1 MISRRGAWLT
11 VKALISATLLGL
23 LIWQLGTD
31 ALLRVVRESSGWLPV
46 AAVLMLTLQTAV
58 SAGKWFLLLR
68 KQGVSIGYASLLKT
82 YLIGN
87 FINLFMPSMVGG
99 DAYRAVRVSRH
110 TQGVARALPSIIVDR
125 VTGIA
130 ALLFVGATG
139 LTMLLAP
146 EHLLA
151 AVAGQIVALFLA
163 YALIVGPVGRF
174 LQRLPPESLF
184 GIPRVATMVV
194 TALAPSVT
202 LAVVIGLALVF
213 QFNTV
218 LINWV
223 YALLIGVDVPLT
235 TLLLIVPVV
244 YLAEAVPI
252 SINGLGVREAT
263 YTAMFVQ
270 LGLPAEYGLLLGL
283 TVSAMRYVAGVVGG
297 LLLAADTFVPE
308 KETAVQSTSATGD
321 GGKSV

>member
-1 MISRRGAWLT
+1 MRIHKNAWLM
-11 VKALISATLLGL
+11 VKAVISASLLGL

-31 ALLRVVRESSGWLPV
+31 TLLRVMRDASWWLPV
-46 AAVLMLTLQTAV
+46 AAIVMLTLQTAL
-58 SAGKWFLLLR
+58 SAAKWFLLLR
-68 KQGVSIGYASLLKT
+68 EQGVVVGYPSLLKT

-87 FINLFMPSMVGG
+87 FINLFMPSVVGG
-99 DAYRAVRVSRH
+99 DAYRAVRVSRY
-110 TQGVARALPSIIVDR
+110 TRGVARALPSIIVDR

-139 LTMLLAP
+139 LTLLVSPENLLLAIGAQLVV
-146 EHLLA
+146 LL
-151 AVAGQIVALFLA
+151 VF
-163 YALIVGPVGRF
+163 YALVVGPVGRL
-174 LQRLPPESLF
+174 LQRLPPDAFF
-184 GIPRVATMVV
+184 GIPRVAGMVV
-194 TALAPSVT
+194 TALAPSAT

-218 LINWV
+218 IINWL
-223 YALLIGVDVPLT
+223 YSLLIGVDVPLT

-270 LGLPAEYGLLLGL
+270 FGLPAEHGLLLGL
-283 TVSAMRYVAGVVGG
+283 TVSAMRYVAGIVGG
-297 LLLAADTFVPE
+297 VLFAVDSFQPE
-308 KETAVQSTSATGD
+308 MKDALP
-321 GGKSV
+321 

>member
-1 MISRRGAWLT
+1 MQLRKNAWLML
-11 VKALISATLLGL
+11 KAVISASLLGL

-31 ALLRVVRESSGWLPV
+31 TLLRVLRDASWWLP
-46 AAVLMLTLQTAV
+46 ASAVFMLTLQTAL

-68 KQGVSIGYASLLKT
+68 KQGVTIGYGSLLKT

-87 FINLFMPSMVGG
+87 FINLFMPSVVGG
-99 DAYRAVRVSRH
+99 DAYRAVRVSRY
-110 TQGVARALPSIIVDR
+110 TSGVARALPSIIVDR

-139 LTMLLAP
+139 LTLLVSPESLLLAVGAQVVV
-146 EHLLA
+146 LLA
-151 AVAGQIVALFLA
+151 LFAL
-163 YALIVGPVGRF
+163 LIGPIGRL
-174 LQRLPPESLF
+174 LQRLSPDALF

-202 LAVVIGLALVF
+202 LAAVIGLALVF

-218 LINWV
+218 IINWV
-223 YALLIGVDVPLT
+223 YSLLIGVDVPLT

-263 YTAMFVQ
+263 YTAMFMQ

-283 TVSAMRYVAGVVGG
+283 TVSAMRYVAGIVGG
-297 LLLAADTFVPE
+297 VLFAVDSFLPE
-308 KETAVQSTSATGD
+308 TRGALP
-321 GGKSV
+321 

>member
-1 MISRRGAWLT
+1 MRIHKNAWLM
-11 VKALISATLLGL
+11 VKAVISASLLGL

-31 ALLRVVRESSGWLPV
+31 RLLTVMRDASWWLPV
-46 AAVLMLTLQTAV
+46 AAIVMLTLQTAL
-58 SAGKWFLLLR
+58 SAAKWFLLLR
-68 KQGVSIGYASLLKT
+68 KQGVTIGYGSLLKT

-87 FINLFMPSMVGG
+87 FINLFMPSVVGG
-99 DAYRAVRVSRH
+99 DAYRAVRVSRY
-110 TQGVARALPSIIVDR
+110 TSGVARALPSIIVDR

-139 LTMLLAP
+139 LTLLVSPENLLLAVGAQVVV
-146 EHLLA
+146 LLA
-151 AVAGQIVALFLA
+151 LFAL
-163 YALIVGPVGRF
+163 LIGPIGRL
-174 LQRLPPESLF
+174 LQRLSPDALF

-202 LAVVIGLALVF
+202 LAAVIGLALVF

-218 LINWV
+218 IINWV
-223 YALLIGVDVPLT
+223 YSLLIGVDVPLT

-263 YTAMFVQ
+263 YTAMFMQ

-283 TVSAMRYVAGVVGG
+283 TVSAMRYVAGIVGG
-297 LLLAADTFVPE
+297 VLFAVDSFLPE
-308 KETAVQSTSATGD
+308 TRGALP
-321 GGKSV
+321 